1 MNLKVFIRHYK
12 ANYRPNKEN
21 EFDWFEN
28 QPSFE
33 PAIINAAE
41 AIDEDGKRYSHQRRI
56 KRVPINNAKA
66 ELLENIHNLEK
77 SDSFH
82 SLWLLMNRL
91 IKPINGIGELYVYDA
106 ALRIGAF
113 LKLYPEKVY
122 LHAGTRTGA
131 KRLKIKKSNKDW
143 IELDELPKEFQ
154 ELPMNEVEDILCI
167 YKDDFMKGKIYS
179 AKSCVVSIKNTKKP
193 C

>member
-21 EFDWFEN
+21 ELDWFEN

-33 PAIINAAE
+33 SAVINAAE
-41 AIDEDGKRYSHQRRI
+41 AKDERGKMYSHQCCVNTMSI
-56 KRVPINNAKA
+56 KNAKA
-66 ELLENIHNLEK
+66 ELLENNDNLER

-82 SLWLLMNRL
+82 SLWLMLNRL
-91 IKPINGIGELYVYDA
+91 IKPISGIGELYVYDT

-131 KRLKIKKSNKDW
+131 NRLKIKKSNKEW
-143 IELDELPKEFQ
+143 IELDELPKQFQ

-167 YKDDFMKGKIYS
+167 YKDDFIKGNIDFEN
-179 AKSCVVSIKNTKKP
+179 SCSRESKTKKF

>member
-12 ANYRPNKEN
+12 ANYRPNTEN

-33 PAIINAAE
+33 SAVINASE
-41 AIDEDGKRYSHQRRI
+41 AKDERGKMYSHQCCVNAMSI
-56 KRVPINNAKA
+56 KNAKA
-66 ELLENIHNLEK
+66 ELLENIDNLEK

-82 SLWLLMNRL
+82 SLWLLLNRL
-91 IKPINGIGELYVYDA
+91 IKPISGIGELYVYDA

-122 LHAGTRTGA
+122 LHAGTRIGA
-131 KRLKIKKSNKDW
+131 KRLKIKNSNEDW
-143 IELDELPKEFQ
+143 IEPSELPKELQ
-154 ELPMNEVEDILCI
+154 ELSMKEDEDILCI
-167 YKDDFMKGKIYS
+167 YKDDFIKGKIDS
-179 AKSCVVSIKNTKKP
+179 AKPCAVSVKNTKKP

>member
-1 MNLKVFIRHYK
+1 MNLKVFVRHYK

-33 PAIINAAE
+33 SAVTNAAE
-41 AIDEDGKRYSHQRRI
+41 AKDENAKRYSHQRRI
-56 KRVPINNAKA
+56 KGISINNAKA
-66 ELLENIHNLEK
+66 ELLENIDNLEK

-167 YKDDFMKGKIYS
+167 YKDDFMSEKIDS
-179 AKSCVVSIKNTKKP
+179 AKSCAGGLKNKKKF

>member
-12 ANYRPNKEN
+12 TNYRPNKEN
-21 EFDWFEN
+21 ELDWFEN

-33 PAIINAAE
+33 SAIINAAE
-41 AIDEDGKRYSHQRRI
+41 AKDENGKRYSHQRRI
-56 KRVPINNAKA
+56 KRLAINIAKT
-66 ELLENIHNLEK
+66 ELLENIDNLEK
-77 SDSFH
+77 CDSFH
-82 SLWLLMNRL
+82 SLWLMMNSL
-91 IKPINGIGELYVYDA
+91 IKSLSGIGELYVYDT
-106 ALRIGAF
+106 ALRFGAF

-131 KRLKIKKSNKDW
+131 NRLKIKKSNKDW
-143 IELDELPKEFQ
+143 IELGELPKEFQ

-167 YKDDFMKGKIYS
+167 YKDDFIKGKTDS
-179 AKSCVVSIKNTKKP
+179 AKSCARELASKKS